1 MIIKT
6 KNIGKHISQLVLFL
20 EKGIWQ
26 ISLRNL
32 PRRRSWF
39 IRPIRVILLAIRGF
53 KDDNVGLRASSLTYF
68 TLLSLVPVVGLG
80 FGIAKGFGLEM
91 YLERQLA
98 LALAGHEE
106 VLKWVLSFS
115 QTLLQNASGGM
126 VAGFGMLIL
135 LFTVFMVMKNIEG
148 SFNDIWQVKKSRH
161 WTRMLSDYFAIM
173 FIAPL
178 FLILSSAATVF
189 LNTQVH
195 QLAAEFQFF
204 GFWSPVLFFLVN
216 LIPYVLIWVIF
227 TIIYMAMP
235 NTNVKFS
242 SAVVAGIISGTLFQV
257 AQWGYIN
264 FLIGVSVYNAIYGSF
279 AALPLLLVWLQMSW
293 FIVLFGA
300 ELAFATQNVEN
311 YEFDTETQ
319 NISPFNKKLLS
330 TYVMYILV
338 QSFMKGKPAP
348 DSEKIANELEIPN
361 KLVRSILNDLVEVGL
376 VNEVQTFKAK
386 QSAYQPALDIGQISI
401 QMIMERLD
409 RQGMDFLV
417 AKNTEVFQSL
427 KASLDT
433 FRQHLAVSEQ
443 NLLLKDLAVSEI
455 ANR

>member
-1 MIIKT
+1 MINRR
-6 KNIGKHISQLVLFL
+6 KNIGNQIARLVQFL

-26 ISLRNL
+26 VSLRNL
-32 PRRRSWF
+32 PRRKSWL
-39 IRPIRVILLAIRGF
+39 IRPIRILLLAFRGF
-53 KDDNVGLRASSLTYF
+53 KEDNVGLRASSLTFF

-91 YLERQLA
+91 YLEQQLA
-98 LALAGHEE
+98 IALAGHEE

-115 QTLLQNASGGM
+115 QSLIQNASGGM
-126 VAGFGMLIL
+126 VAGFGMVIL
-135 LFTVFMVMKNIEG
+135 LFTVFMVMKNIEE
-148 SFNDIWQVKKSRH
+148 SFNGIWQVKKSRH

-204 GFWSPVLFFLVN
+204 GFWSPVLFFMVN
-216 LIPYVLIWVIF
+216 LVPYVLIWVIF

-279 AALPLLLVWLQMSW
+279 AALPLLLVWLQISW

-330 TYVMYILV
+330 VYVMYILV
-338 QSFMKGKPAP
+338 QSFLKGKSAP
-348 DSEKIANELEIPN
+348 DSEKIAYDLEIPN

-409 RQGMDFLV
+409 QKGMDFLV

-427 KASLDT
+427 KSSLDT
-433 FRQHLAVSEQ
+433 FRQHLAGSEQ

-455 ANR
+455 ATR

>member
-1 MIIKT
+1 MVKKIKG
-6 KNIGKHISQLVLFL
+6 IGNQIRQLVQFL

-26 ISLRNL
+26 ISLHNL
-32 PRRRSWF
+32 PRRKSWI
-39 IRPIRVILLAIRGF
+39 IRQIRVILLALRGF
-53 KDDNVGLRASSLTYF
+53 NEDNVGLRASSLTFF

-91 YLERQLA
+91 YLEQQLA
-98 LALAGHEE
+98 VALAGHEE
-106 VLKWVLSFS
+106 VMKWVLSFS
-115 QTLLQNASGGM
+115 QSLLQRASGGM
-126 VAGFGMLIL
+126 VAGLGIMIL
-135 LFTVFMVMKNIEG
+135 LFTVFMVMKNIEEA
-148 SFNDIWQVKKSRH
+148 FNDIWQVKKSRH

-178 FLILSSAATVF
+178 FIILSSAATVF

-195 QLAAEFQFF
+195 QLTTEFEFF

-227 TIIYMAMP
+227 TIVYMAMP

-242 SAVVAGIISGTLFQV
+242 SAVLSGITAGTLFQL

-264 FLIGVSVYNAIYGSF
+264 FQIGVSAYNAIYGSF
-279 AALPLLLVWLQMSW
+279 AALPLLLLWLQISW

-300 ELAFATQNVEN
+300 ELAFANQNVEN
-311 YEFDTETQ
+311 YEFDKETQ

-330 TYVMYILV
+330 IYVMYNLV
-338 QSFMKGKPAP
+338 QYFLRGKPAP
-348 DSEKIANELEIPN
+348 DSEKIAIELEIPN

-376 VNEVQTFKAK
+376 ANEVQTHKAK
-386 QSAYQPALDIGQISI
+386 QSAYQPALDINQISI
-401 QMIMERLD
+401 QMIIERLD
-409 RQGMDFLV
+409 KKGMDFLV

-427 KASLDT
+427 KNSLDS
-433 FRQHLAVSEQ
+433 FRNNLANSEK
-443 NLLLKDLAVSEI
+443 NLLLRDLATSEPVT
-455 ANR
+455 N